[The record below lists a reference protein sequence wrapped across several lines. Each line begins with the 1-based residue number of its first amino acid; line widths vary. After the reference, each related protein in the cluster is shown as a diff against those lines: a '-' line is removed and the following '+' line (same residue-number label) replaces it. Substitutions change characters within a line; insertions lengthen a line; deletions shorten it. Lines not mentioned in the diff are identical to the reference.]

1 MCLVS
6 EKQIKVMYK
15 STGLSSIKV
24 KDIAQMSQINRHP
37 TCMLFRNSKSVRTR
51 RMLLNCKICKKGV
64 LSIALWVI
72 LWDTENVIDLREQIH
87 RCVTELSEKA
97 NAE

>member
-1 MCLVS
+1 
-6 EKQIKVMYK
+6 
-15 STGLSSIKV
+15 
-24 KDIAQMSQINRHP
+24 
-37 TCMLFRNSKSVRTR
+37 
-51 RMLLNCKICKKGV
+51 MLLNCKICKKGV
-64 LSIALWVI
+64 LGIALWVI